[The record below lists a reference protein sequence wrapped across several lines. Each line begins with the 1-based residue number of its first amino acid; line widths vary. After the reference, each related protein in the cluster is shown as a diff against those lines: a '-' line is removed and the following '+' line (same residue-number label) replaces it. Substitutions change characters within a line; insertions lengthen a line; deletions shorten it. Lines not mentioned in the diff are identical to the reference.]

1 MTANPDLILSLLHEL
16 EQGDPLDFGSMSLS
30 EDAARRVVAL
40 SLARFSEQLAAEGIP
55 AELREQLALATAARV
70 VLDNLALHYQL
81 LVATGAPA
89 TSAQDLLDGIAARF
103 GRPDAAT

>member
-1 MTANPDLILSLLHEL
+1 MAATPDLILSLLHEL
-16 EQGDPLDFGSMSLS
+16 EQGDPLDFGAMSLS
-30 EDAARRVVAL
+30 EDAARQVVAL
-40 SLARFSEQLAAEGIP
+40 SLAGFSERLAAEGIP

-89 TSAQDLLDGIAARF
+89 TSAEDLLAGIAARF
-103 GRPDAAT
+103 QPPGTAS